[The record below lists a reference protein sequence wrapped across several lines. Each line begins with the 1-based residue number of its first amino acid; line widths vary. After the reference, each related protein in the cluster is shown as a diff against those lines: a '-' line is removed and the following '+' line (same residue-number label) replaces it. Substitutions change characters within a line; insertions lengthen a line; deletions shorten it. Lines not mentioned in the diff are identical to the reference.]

1 MGRKPRP
8 PGKAGW
14 RPGSQIG
21 AQGSLGTCIYNR
33 FLDQK
38 SVSTEVKGFTFA
50 TCFHILQGKAGADFT
65 HLRDDSTLTY
75 LNFYPPHL
83 IMLQ

>member
-1 MGRKPRP
+1 MEARQ
-8 PGKAGW
+8 
-14 RPGSQIG
+14 QIG
-21 AQGSLGTCIYNR
+21 AQGPLSTCIYNR

-38 SVSTEVKGFTFA
+38 SVSPEVKGFTFA

-75 LNFYPPHL
+75 FNFYPPHL
-83 IMLQ
+83 IMRQ